1 MGSVDV
7 APWLSRTGSVVQPM
21 GLVTRR
27 HMEASQ
33 TRELTRGPRIGRQSL
48 IPAPQ
53 GKASAS
59 SRASSDHLVLVCL
72 ELPCFSRGTP
82 ISSPVLGKPGQLA
95 TLILDHA
102 TQTPGKGT
110 TLPQLEMPYI
120 PLPYVLMGNQCPEP
134 REAFPLLP
142 KSCPRGDP
150 RQSCIVNELNSIVP
164 AEP

>member
-1 MGSVDV
+1 M
-7 APWLSRTGSVVQPM
+7 APALAGRVLST
-21 GLVTRR
+21 
-27 HMEASQ
+27 
-33 TRELTRGPRIGRQSL
+33 
-48 IPAPQ
+48 APQ

-59 SRASSDHLVLVCL
+59 SRASRGHLVLVCL

-82 ISSPVLGKPGQLA
+82 TSSPVSGKPEQLA

-120 PLPYVLMGNQCPEP
+120 LLPYMLMGNQCPEP
-134 REAFPLLP
+134 QEAFPLLP